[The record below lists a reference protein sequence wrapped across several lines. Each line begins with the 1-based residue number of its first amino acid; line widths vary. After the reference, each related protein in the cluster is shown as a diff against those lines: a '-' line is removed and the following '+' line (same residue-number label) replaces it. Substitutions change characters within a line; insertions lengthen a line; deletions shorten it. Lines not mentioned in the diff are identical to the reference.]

1 MGHKISNN
9 LKELIKEACPELVN
23 FCDNAKI
30 IVTAINKILSPYVE
44 ALQKIIESPEFIQF
58 IEGLQLALVLY
69 KAEEKYWV
77 IDDYKLLEIL
87 KPLKEEDYSN
97 TITNYYVKDNYRNI
111 STLINEWENNTNIS
125 DRMPII
131 NSCYRAMTTTNDKS
145 VINTVVI
152 PTLLAQITGLTED
165 LHELVPTTDRKQLE
179 KELSTKGHSPSKG
192 EITTEY
198 LWRQERKR
206 EVFDCYTVIFE
217 AVMKNTQK
225 VKNVSKEDLEKYNK
239 YRNKI
244 LHGDKQFLNYG
255 TDENLIRCWLE
266 LNTLIKVYSIYKN
279 YKAKEFD
286 NE

>member
-23 FCDNAKI
+23 FCDNTKI
-30 IVTAINKILSPYVE
+30 IVTAINKILTPYVE

-111 STLINEWENNTNIS
+111 STLINEWGNNTNIS

-131 NSCYRAMTTTNDKS
+131 NSCYRAMTTTNDKP

-152 PTLLAQITGLTED
+152 PALLAQITGLTED
-165 LHELVPTTDRKQLE
+165 LHELVPTSDRKQLE

-225 VKNVSKEDLEKYNK
+225 VKNFSKEDLEKYNK

>member
-1 MGHKISNN
+1 M
-9 LKELIKEACPELVN
+9 
-23 FCDNAKI
+23 
-30 IVTAINKILSPYVE
+30 
-44 ALQKIIESPEFIQF
+44 
-58 IEGLQLALVLY
+58 QLALVLY

-111 STLINEWENNTNIS
+111 STLINEWGNNTNIS

-131 NSCYRAMTTTNDKS
+131 NSCYRAMTTTNDKP

-152 PTLLAQITGLTED
+152 PALLAQITGLTED
-165 LHELVPTTDRKQLE
+165 LHELVPTSDRKQLE

-198 LWRQERKR
+198 LWRQEQKR
-206 EVFDCYTVIFE
+206 EVFDCYTGIFE

-225 VKNVSKEDLEKYNK
+225 VKNFSKEDLEKYNK

-255 TDENLIRCWLE
+255 TDENLIRCSLE

>member
-30 IVTAINKILSPYVE
+30 IVTAINKILTPYVE

>member
-1 MGHKISNN
+1 MHKRSNI
-9 LKELIKEACPELVN
+9 LKELIKGACPELAN
-23 FCDNAKI
+23 FCDTAKL
-30 IVTAINKILSPYVE
+30 IVTAMNKVLTPYVE
-44 ALQKIIESPEFIQF
+44 ALQKIIESPEFIKF

-69 KAEEKYWV
+69 KAKEKYWV

-111 STLINEWENNTNIS
+111 SILINEWENNTDIS

-131 NSCYRAMTTTNDKS
+131 QSCYRAMTTTNDKS

-165 LHELVPTTDRKQLE
+165 LHELVPTSDRKQLE
-179 KELSTKGHSPSKG
+179 KELSTKGHYPSKG

-225 VKNVSKEDLEKYNK
+225 VKNFSKEDLEKYNK

-279 YKAKEFD
+279 YKAKELD

>member
-9 LKELIKEACPELVN
+9 LKEFIKEACPELAN

-30 IVTAINKILSPYVE
+30 IVTAINKVLTPYVE

-165 LHELVPTTDRKQLE
+165 LHELVPTSDRKQLE

-198 LWRQERKR
+198 LWRQEGKR

-225 VKNVSKEDLEKYNK
+225 VENFSKEDLEKYNK

-279 YKAKEFD
+279 YKAKELD